1 MQAQPTAFGIYIKQN
16 TTINGKILYHNPQ
29 KRLYLYWIL
38 KSGGVWMVSFLFVL
52 FLRRWYEQ

>member
-38 KSGGVWMVSFLFVL
+38 KSGGVWMVSFRFVL
-52 FLRRWYEQ
+52 LLKRWHE